1 MSDERLLDEYV
12 LNDVGKIWVGPHGSC
27 RGREWIFGQFDAV
40 VLPAV
45 DLMMSRSGVAPVN
58 RGNPIYVTR
67 AISKMVGLHSDI
79 QLDSFDSSF
88 TFTLNSLK
96 YTPYLYSMISEYT
109 KPLFYALVAFLKV
122 WAQIK

>member
-1 MSDERLLDEYV
+1 MPDERLLDEYV

-67 AISKMVGLHSDI
+67 TISKMVGLHSDI
-79 QLDSFDSSF
+79 QLDSIVSLF
-88 TFTLNSLK
+88 TYFFNSLK
-96 YTPYLYSMISEYT
+96 YTS
-109 KPLFYALVAFLKV
+109 
-122 WAQIK
+122 

>member
-1 MSDERLLDEYV
+1 MCYADDQVYMTNERLLDEYV
-12 LNDVGKIWVGPHGSC
+12 LNDIGKIWVGPHGSC

-67 AISKMVGLHSDI
+67 AISKLVG
-79 QLDSFDSSF
+79 
-88 TFTLNSLK
+88 
-96 YTPYLYSMISEYT
+96 
-109 KPLFYALVAFLKV
+109 V
-122 WAQIK
+122 

>member
-58 RGNPIYVTR
+58 RGNPVYVTR
-67 AISKMVGLHSDI
+67 TISKMVGVHCVI

-88 TFTLNSLK
+88 TYALNSLK
-96 YTPYLYSMISEYT
+96 YIP
-109 KPLFYALVAFLKV
+109 
-122 WAQIK
+122 

>member
-1 MSDERLLDEYV
+1 MLIYYTDDQVYMSDERLLDEYV

-45 DLMMSRSGVAPVN
+45 DLMMSRSNLAPVN

-67 AISKMVGLHSDI
+67 AISKMVGLHCDI

-88 TFTLNSLK
+88 TYALNRLK
-96 YTPYLYSMISEYT
+96 YTP
-109 KPLFYALVAFLKV
+109 
-122 WAQIK
+122 